1 MQVAPGVC
9 SVFKGV
15 LPSDLYERYDREG
28 GRLLMEMDLVVAAE
42 IGERISQQHDE
53 SKAKRANAKDAVS
66 RRNQRRQNRGATMDA
81 KSMGQFLKDSMGMDE

>member
-28 GRLLMEMDLVVAAE
+28 GKIVDGNGFDGRC
-42 IGERISQQHDE
+42 
-53 SKAKRANAKDAVS
+53 
-66 RRNQRRQNRGATMDA
+66 
-81 KSMGQFLKDSMGMDE
+81 